1 MRLFLVDSSIF
12 IFRAWYGPERER
24 VNLQQQPNQ
33 AFVGFSDFV
42 YRLLTEQAPRRLVFA
57 FDESLSKS
65 ARKEIYSEYKANRS
79 PAPVELKRQF
89 AWCREWL
96 EVLGITCVSS
106 KRWEA
111 DDLIGSL
118 AHYHG
123 SAQLPVAI
131 LTADKDLAQLITEQ
145 DIWWAYLDDKK
156 LDYHAICKK
165 YGVRPEQIADQLALT
180 GDKVDNIPGIP
191 EIGLKTA
198 ARLLKK
204 YDTIDNLRR
213 HLHEVGEMKFRYAGN
228 VQRSLIEHEALLDV
242 SLQLTRINHEIE
254 EMQQVDTGR
263 RLADAVQLKRMMRE
277 QAFDNARRTRWLSY
291 LDAAVASPE

>member
-12 IFRAWYGPERER
+12 IFRAWYGPQRQR
-24 VNLQQQPNQ
+24 VNLRQQPNQ

-42 YRLLTEQAPRRLVFA
+42 YRLLTEQAPHRLVFA

-65 ARKEIYSEYKANRS
+65 ARKEIYSQYKANRS
-79 PAPVELKRQF
+79 PAPVDLKRQF
-89 AWCREWL
+89 AWCRQWL
-96 EVLGITCVSS
+96 EALGITCVSS
-106 KRWEA
+106 TRWEA

-123 SAQLPVAI
+123 SVELPVAI
-131 LTADKDLAQLITEQ
+131 LTADKDLAQLINEQ
-145 DIWWAYLDDKK
+145 DIWWAYLDDKI
-156 LDYHAICKK
+156 LDYRAICKK
-165 YGVRPEQIADQLALT
+165 YGVRPQQIADQLALT

-191 EIGLKTA
+191 EIGPKTA

-228 VQRSLIEHEALLDV
+228 IQRALIEHEALLDV
-242 SLQLTRINHEIE
+242 SPRLTRINRKIK

-263 RLADAVQLKRMMRE
+263 RPADVAELKRIMHE
-277 QAFDNARRTRWLSY
+277 QAFDNARSTRWQSY
-291 LDAAVASPE
+291 LDAAVDSPE